1 VSWSIEVENL
11 SKAYR
16 LGRGHVEKFDNFYQ
30 VVTDSLIGVADRVT
44 GGRAALYLPA
54 RLEARPAE
62 IQSEHMLLAPHQFE
76 GIPPGHFW
84 ALKDVSFRI
93 EEGQRVGIIGRN
105 GSGKSTLLKILSR
118 ITRPTEGTFRFRG
131 HLISLLEVGTG
142 FHPDLTGRENIY
154 LNAQINGMSN
164 QKIASIFDEIVD
176 FSEIGV
182 QIDMPIKRYSS
193 GMYMRL
199 AFSVAAFLESE
210 ILVVDEVLA
219 VGDAGFQKK
228 CINKMLEIGNS
239 GRTLL
244 FVSHDMDAVKKIC
257 TSAIEIANG
266 RLVSQTE
273 LERTPGKGT
282 QASPA
287 GSGQQ
292 SIAAAIADYSQVGE
306 VHTHREWDI
315 AEAPRTRSGH
325 FALAGVSI
333 CDSNGQALERVRAD
347 QPFDIVLDLLDLS
360 SIAGCHVRIDVET
373 VTGRM
378 LLCTHTRLGV
388 ELVGKKGRYRVA
400 CRFPAPLFSP
410 GLFRLSLVITDE
422 FEPGDQLKLDN
433 ALELQVDADEE
444 TDALLLHS
452 EASLRPVLAWHVS
465 GY

>member
-1 VSWSIEVENL
+1 MSWSIEVDNL

-30 VVTDSLIGVADRVT
+30 VVSDKLIDVADRVT
-44 GGRAALYLPA
+44 GGRAARYLPQ
-54 RLEARPAE
+54 RLEAQPGE

-76 GIPPGHFW
+76 NIAPGHFW

-118 ITRPTEGTFRFRG
+118 ITRPTEGSFRFRG

-164 QKIASIFDEIVD
+164 QKIARIFDEIVD

-182 QIDMPIKRYSS
+182 QIDMPLKRYSS

-228 CINKMLEIGNS
+228 CMNKMLEIGNS
-239 GRTLL
+239 GRTLI

-266 RLVSQTE
+266 RLISQTE
-273 LERTPGKGT
+273 LERHPGKDPKST
-282 QASPA
+282 PV

-292 SIAAAIADYSQVGE
+292 SIANAIADYSQVGE
-306 VHTHREWDI
+306 VHTQRTWDI
-315 AEAPRTRSGH
+315 SEAPRNQSGRL
-325 FALAGVSI
+325 ALAGLSI
-333 CDSNGQALERVRAD
+333 VDSQGQTLDRVRTDGA
-347 QPFDIVLDLLDLS
+347 FDIVLDLLNIS
-360 SIAGCHVRIDVET
+360 SITGCHVRIDVET

-378 LLCTHTRLGV
+378 LLSTHTKLGV
-388 ELVGKKGRYRVA
+388 DVIGRAGRYRVA

-410 GLFRLSLVITDE
+410 GLFRLSLLVTDE
-422 FEPGDQLKLDN
+422 FEPGDQMKLDN
-433 ALELQVDADEE
+433 VLVLKVDAGDEA
-444 TDALLLHS
+444 DGLLHA
-452 EASLRPVLAWHVS
+452 EASLRPALDWRVS
-465 GY
+465 TP

>member
-1 VSWSIEVENL
+1 VSWSIEVDNL

-30 VVTDSLIGVADRVT
+30 VVSDKLIDVADRLT
-44 GGRAALYLPA
+44 GGRAARYLPT
-54 RLEARPAE
+54 RLEARPGE

-76 GIPPGHFW
+76 GIEPGHFW

-118 ITRPTEGTFRFRG
+118 ITRPTEGSFRFRG

-164 QKIASIFDEIVD
+164 QKIARIFDEIVD

-182 QIDMPIKRYSS
+182 QIDMPLKRYSS

-228 CINKMLEIGNS
+228 CMNKMLEIGNS

-266 RLVSQTE
+266 RLISQTE
-273 LERTPGKGT
+273 LEGHPAKGPQSTPV
-282 QASPA
+282 

-292 SIAAAIADYSQVGE
+292 SIASAIADYSQVGD
-306 VHTHREWDI
+306 VHTQRTWDI
-315 AEAPRTRSGH
+315 TDAPRNQSGRL
-325 FALAGVSI
+325 ALAGLLIV
-333 CDSNGQALERVRAD
+333 DSQGQTVDRVRAD
-347 QPFDIVLDLLDLS
+347 GAFDIVLDLLNIS
-360 SIAGCHVRIDVET
+360 SITGCHVRIDVET

-378 LLCTHTRLGV
+378 LLSTHTRLGV
-388 ELVGKKGRYRVA
+388 DAIGRAGRYRVA
-400 CRFPAPLFSP
+400 CHFPTPLFSP
-410 GLFRLSLVITDE
+410 GLFRLSLLITDE

-433 ALELQVDADEE
+433 VLVLKVDSGDETE
-444 TDALLLHS
+444 GLLHA
-452 EASLRPVLAWHVS
+452 EASLRPALDWRVS
-465 GY
+465 AP